1 MGNLQQ
7 FPTAIPL
14 QEIFCARF
22 VGNNLPISD
31 AALGGVLLLHNIN
44 STVGPLKKFLFRDR
58 TFHFGG
64 KLKSEYHFI

>member
-22 VGNNLPISD
+22 VGNNLPVSD
-31 AALGGVLLLHNIN
+31 AALGEVVYYSYTILIEP
-44 STVGPLKKFLFRDR
+44 SVR
-58 TFHFGG
+58 
-64 KLKSEYHFI
+64 